1 MIGTGVLL
9 NLVCWWVSPELPVEH
24 VWIKPEDR
32 PKEWRKVVR
41 VYFRKWIVHPVKRRV
56 AKYYLVFLR
65 WVFGL
70 KVVGVTG
77 SAGKTTTKEMIVAI
91 LGQKGE
97 VVWSFANIDPVY
109 NIPATILRCRP
120 RTRFLV
126 LEMGVEYPGE
136 MDFYLWLANPDV
148 GVITNLNL
156 THTEFLGGLFGVVR
170 EKTKLVR
177 GLGRKGVAVLNGN
190 DKVTRQRVRRLAA
203 RKLWYGEGGGV
214 EAKEVELDKEGN
226 TDFNL
231 VRGEEKVKVKLRLLG
246 EQFVEDALAAVTVG
260 EVLGIEFG
268 AIEKGLES
276 VKPESH
282 RMVAMK
288 TAKYGLIVDDTYNS
302 NPLAAKRALEMVAKL
317 VGKGRK
323 VAVLGDMKELGG
335 EERRA
340 HLRVGMEV
348 AGLKYDWLLTLGK
361 AASYMGKGAVREGME
376 QERVRNFEG
385 KGELIGEL
393 RRVLGKNTV
402 CLVKGSRSMEM
413 EEIVAALTN

>member
-1 MIGTGVLL
+1 
-9 NLVCWWVSPELPVEH
+9 
-24 VWIKPEDR
+24 
-32 PKEWRKVVR
+32 
-41 VYFRKWIVHPVKRRV
+41 
-56 AKYYLVFLR
+56 
-65 WVFGL
+65 
-70 KVVGVTG
+70 
-77 SAGKTTTKEMIVAI
+77 
-91 LGQKGE
+91 
-97 VVWSFANIDPVY
+97 
-109 NIPATILRCRP
+109 
-120 RTRFLV
+120 
-126 LEMGVEYPGE
+126 
-136 MDFYLWLANPDV
+136 
-148 GVITNLNL
+148 
-156 THTEFLGGLFGVVR
+156 
-170 EKTKLVR
+170 
-177 GLGRKGVAVLNGN
+177 
-190 DKVTRQRVRRLAA
+190 
-203 RKLWYGEGGGV
+203 
-214 EAKEVELDKEGN
+214 
-226 TDFNL
+226 
-231 VRGEEKVKVKLRLLG
+231 
-246 EQFVEDALAAVTVG
+246 
-260 EVLGIEFG
+260 
-268 AIEKGLES
+268 